1 MPQAGAAGGA
11 VLTKIGIVRIGI
23 VTVSDRAHTGEYDDR
38 GGPAVQRY
46 LDDVLSTPWQPQAV
60 IVPDEQ
66 PVIEEVLRRLADDD
80 GCCLVLTTGGTGAAP
95 RDVTPEAT
103 LAVAEKE
110 LPGFGEA
117 MRATSREKVPTAIL
131 SRQTAVVRG
140 ACLVINLPGSPKAIG
155 ECLDAVFAAVPHA
168 VRQVGGPTL
177 ETRKERLE
185 TNPDPHTR

>member
-1 MPQAGAAGGA
+1 MGESTEERP
-11 VLTKIGIVRIGI
+11 KIGIL
-23 VTVSDRAHTGEYDDR
+23 TVSDRAHSGEYTDR
-38 GGPAVQRY
+38 GGPAVGRY
-46 LDDVLSTPWQPQAV
+46 LDEVLSTPWQPVAL

-66 PVIEEVLRRLADDD
+66 AALEETLRRLVDDD
-80 GCCLVLTTGGTGAAP
+80 GCSLVLTTGGTGAAQ

-103 LAVAEKE
+103 LAIADKE

-117 MRATSREKVPTAIL
+117 MRAVSREHVPTAIL

-140 ACLVINLPGSPKAIG
+140 ACLVVNLPGSPKAIS

-185 TNPDPHTR
+185 TDADPHER

>member
-1 MPQAGAAGGA
+1 MDEVAAD
-11 VLTKIGIVRIGI
+11 LTDAPKIGI
-23 VTVSDRAHTGEYDDR
+23 VTVSDRAHRGEYEDR
-38 GGPAVQRY
+38 GGPAVQAY
-46 LDDVLSTPWQPQAV
+46 LGDVLSTTWQAIAV
-60 IVPDEQ
+60 VVPDEQ
-66 PVIEEVLRRLADDD
+66 PVLEEALRRLVDDD

-95 RDVTPEAT
+95 RDITPEAT

-117 MRATSREKVPTAIL
+117 MRGVSLQKVPTAIL

-140 ACLVINLPGSPKAIG
+140 SCLLINLPGSPKAIG

-177 ETRKERLE
+177 ETRQERLE
-185 TNPDPHTR
+185 TDPDPHTR

>member
-1 MPQAGAAGGA
+1 MPDSEP
-11 VLTKIGIVRIGI
+11 KIGI
-23 VTVSDRAHTGEYDDR
+23 VTVSDRAFTGEYDDR
-38 GGPAVQRY
+38 GGPAVQQY
-46 LDDVLSTPWQPQAV
+46 LDDVLSTAWRPVA
-60 IVPDEQ
+60 ILVPDEQ
-66 PVIEEVLRRLADDD
+66 HAIEDALRCLADGD

-103 LAVAEKE
+103 LAVADKE

-117 MRATSREKVPTAIL
+117 MRATSLRKVPTAIL

-140 ACLVINLPGSPKAIG
+140 RCLLINLPGSPKAIA

-168 VRQVGGPTL
+168 VRQVGGPVL

-185 TNPDPHTR
+185 TDPDPHAR

>member
-1 MPQAGAAGGA
+1 VSPSETADTAP
-11 VLTKIGIVRIGI
+11 KIGI
-23 VTVSDRAHTGEYDDR
+23 VTVSDRAHAGTYEDR
-38 GGPAVQRY
+38 GGPAVEAY
-46 LDDVLSTPWQPQAV
+46 LHDLLATSWQPV
-60 IVPDEQ
+60 TVVVPDEQ
-66 PVIEEVLRRLADDD
+66 HSIEASLRRLCDVEA
-80 GCCLVLTTGGTGAAP
+80 CCLVLTTGGTGAAK

-103 LAVAEKE
+103 LAVAHKV

-117 MRATSREKVPTAIL
+117 MRAASLRQVPTAIL

-140 ACLVINLPGSPKAIG
+140 ASLVINLPGSPKAIA

-185 TNPDPHTR
+185 TDAEVHER